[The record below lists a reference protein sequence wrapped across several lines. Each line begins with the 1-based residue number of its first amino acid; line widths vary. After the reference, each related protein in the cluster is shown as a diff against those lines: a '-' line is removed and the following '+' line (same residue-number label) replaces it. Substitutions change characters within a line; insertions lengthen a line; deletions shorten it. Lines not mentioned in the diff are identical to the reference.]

1 MEKRKLLNVKVLPDH
16 KTDDA
21 YETRVKDLLSG
32 VNKEYVNENFL
43 KKAVGGNHFDLKGFN
58 IKNGE
63 PFYDGLYGDNDL
75 VSKRYVDLETAKQ
88 DIAINNKLS
97 KDGGDRMGGA
107 LDMNNKKIV
116 NLGDTTQQDG
126 DAINYR
132 HFNRETGVLKRLI
145 NNVSAQALPRDG
157 SDPMTG
163 NLNMG
168 RKKITDLQTD
178 ANDLFSAA
186 NVRHVNTEK
195 AKLLLDLTTRFD
207 AKIKESHIT
216 SSASKK
222 DAFRYIMDDVNES
235 TSELNIIVDGIKDF
249 PASPHDVNK
258 KAYLFRMGKGSQNEY
273 LSRLGLNM
281 FKLPDGEYTFA
292 IEFFPPTLDTV
303 SVSVRSTS
311 LNIGQQSTKL
321 FPKYS

>member
-1 MEKRKLLNVKVLPDH
+1 MEKRKLLNVEGLPDH

-32 VNKEYVNENFL
+32 VNKEYVNEKFL

-63 PFYDGLYGDNDL
+63 PYYDGLYGDDDL
-75 VSKRYVDLETAKQ
+75 VSKRFVDIQNAKQ
-88 DIAINNKLS
+88 DIAINDKLS

-145 NNVSAQALPRDG
+145 NNVSGRAVQRDG

-163 NLNMG
+163 NLNMD
-168 RKKITDLQTD
+168 RNKITNLYTD
-178 ANDLFSAA
+178 SADLFSAA
-186 NVRHVNTEK
+186 NVRHVNNEK
-195 AKLLLDLTTRFD
+195 ANLLFTLATQFD
-207 AKIKESHIT
+207 DKIKRVTHHQLGKLKRRLPIYHGGGQ
-216 SSASKK
+216 
-222 DAFRYIMDDVNES
+222 R
-235 TSELNIIVDGIKDF
+235 VDKRKQ
-249 PASPHDVNK
+249 HH
-258 KAYLFRMGKGSQNEY
+258 R
-273 LSRLGLNM
+273 
-281 FKLPDGEYTFA
+281 
-292 IEFFPPTLDTV
+292 
-303 SVSVRSTS
+303 
-311 LNIGQQSTKL
+311 
-321 FPKYS
+321 